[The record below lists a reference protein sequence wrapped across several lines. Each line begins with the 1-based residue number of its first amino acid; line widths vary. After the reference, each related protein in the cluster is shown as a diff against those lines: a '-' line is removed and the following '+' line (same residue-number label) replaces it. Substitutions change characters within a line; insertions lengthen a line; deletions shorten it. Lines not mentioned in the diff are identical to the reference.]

1 MTFPIGG
8 KSNEP
13 LNNKTME
20 KTITLTS
27 DEIAN
32 IKSAIEDR
40 IILLEDYLSKN
51 EGTPIAHKRLKEFKD
66 IKEKLN
72 H

>member
-1 MTFPIGG
+1 
-8 KSNEP
+8 
-13 LNNKTME
+13 ME
-20 KTITLTS
+20 KTITLTRE
-27 DEIAN
+27 EIAN

-40 IILLEDYLSKN
+40 IILLEDYLSNN
-51 EGTPIAHKRLKEFKD
+51 EGTPIAHKRLKEFKE